1 MDPRLLFK
9 INNFVCLMAMACIA
23 ATIFGSRIKGTA
35 KMVVIIGLALLV
47 VICAIANV
55 LLAMAL

>member
-1 MDPRLLFK
+1 
-9 INNFVCLMAMACIA
+9 MAMACIA

-35 KMVVIIGLALLV
+35 KMVVIIGLALLI
-47 VICAIANV
+47 VICAVANV